1 MEFEKDIELYLKRR
15 VEGELGGLCLKL
27 SADVVKGLPD
37 RLVVLPPS
45 GRTVWVELKRKNGRL
60 SEMQKYQ
67 HTQLRKRG
75 AEVVVIWS
83 RDQVDELISKEAEP

>member
-37 RLVVLPPS
+37 RLVVLPPH
-45 GRTVWVELKRKNGRL
+45 GKVVWVELKRKGGRL

-67 HTQLRKRG
+67 HARLRKRG
-75 AEVVVIWS
+75 AEVVVLWS
-83 RDQVDELISKEAEP
+83 RDQVDEFIRKEAEP